1 MIVYLDVI
9 FFINLLYQFGI
20 LKAFA
25 MLYKMKVKNIR
36 LICGAAF
43 GSFLYCLCIVL
54 QIPMEYAGIRIGV
67 GVAIGMVVNI
77 MVFVPKSF
85 HTLLSLMGIQC
96 LLAFGLSGLLQL
108 LPMSA
113 QTGYLM
119 LTASGAVIFL
129 CLFSIR
135 VKKLLFEHLKQ
146 EQSIY
151 HICICH
157 GEKTLN
163 VTALLDTGNSLTDPI
178 SGEVVIIMQRSAAE
192 KLIDPDEIRDQPGYR
207 LIPYHSIGNEQG
219 VLEAFRLEWL
229 AVLDETEDGKESK
242 VFLNLICAVYMH
254 DYRNGTYEVI
264 LHPLMF

>member
-20 LKAFA
+20 LKVLA
-25 MLYKMKVKNIR
+25 MLYKMKVTTIR
-36 LICGAAF
+36 LIVSAAL
-43 GSFLYCLCIVL
+43 GSFLYCICIML
-54 QIPMEYAGIRIGV
+54 QVPMEHMGIRIGI
-67 GVAIGMVVNI
+67 GVVIGVVVN
-77 MVFVPKSF
+77 VTAFVPKSF
-85 HTLLSLMGIQC
+85 YTLLSLLGIQC
-96 LLAFGLSGLLQL
+96 ILAFCLSGLLQL

-135 VKKLLFEHLKQ
+135 VKKRLFEHLKQ
-146 EQSIY
+146 DQSIY

-157 GEKTLN
+157 GEKMLKMN
-163 VTALLDTGNSLTDPI
+163 ALLDTGNSLTDPI

-192 KLIDPDEIRDQPGYR
+192 KLFDPHEISLQPGYR
-207 LIPYHSIGNEQG
+207 MIPYHSIGKDQG
-219 VLEAFRLEWL
+219 LLEAFRLERL
-229 AVLDETEDGKESK
+229 EVLDETFEKKENK
-242 VFLNLICAVYMH
+242 VFFNVICAVYTH

>member
-20 LKAFA
+20 LKVLA
-25 MLYKMKVKNIR
+25 MLYKMKVTSIR
-36 LICGAAF
+36 LIGGAAF
-43 GSFLYCLCIVL
+43 GSFLYCICIVL
-54 QIPMEYAGIRIGV
+54 QMPMEYVGIRIGI
-67 GVAIGMVVNI
+67 GIAIGMAVNV

-85 HTLLSLMGIQC
+85 HTLLSLLGIQC
-96 LLAFGLSGLLQL
+96 LLALCLSGLLQL
-108 LPMSA
+108 LPMRA

-151 HICICH
+151 HIYICH
-157 GEKTLN
+157 GEKILKAD
-163 VTALLDTGNSLTDPI
+163 ALLDTGNSLTDPI

-192 KLIDPDEIRDQPGYR
+192 KLFDPDAIREQPGYR
-207 LIPYHSIGNEQG
+207 MIPYHSIGNEQG
-219 VLEAFRLEWL
+219 ILEAFRLERL
-229 AVLDETEDGKESK
+229 EVLDETLEEKESK
-242 VFLNLICAVYMH
+242 VFLNLICAVYTH